1 MLPYKP
7 YELEI
12 RARYRLI
19 VELVFKETSPVTCK
33 EVTFPHFIVIGVVSF
48 IKFATNKPPGKK
60 LTSINLQIKIQLFN
74 VTKRDKACFIGSLSR
89 RILEEVAMG
98 EWRY

>member
-1 MLPYKP
+1 VLPYKP
-7 YELEI
+7 YELAI

-19 VELVFKETSPVTCK
+19 VELVFKETSLVTCK

-60 LTSINLQIKIQLFN
+60 LTSTVIVIYLGFRKIHTDTEAVINKINSCIAFVQ
-74 VTKRDKACFIGSLSR
+74 
-89 RILEEVAMG
+89 
-98 EWRY
+98 